1 MNVNQC
7 RTMKEIMDS
16 IGEVS
21 LKEKHGGH
29 FQFRMYM
36 TKEMEQADLG
46 ELDLSPRSS
55 NCLKRAGLDTVGKLV
70 ERINGSEDLKG
81 IRNCGAK
88 SIREIMEHLFL
99 YQYNSLPQERQNKYL
114 IEVVM
119 RNLK

>member
-1 MNVNQC
+1 MNENQC

-16 IGEVS
+16 VGDVS

-29 FQFRMYM
+29 FQFRMYL
-36 TKEMEQADLG
+36 TREMEQADLS

-70 ERINGSEDLKG
+70 DRINGSADLKG

-99 YQYNSLPQERQNKYL
+99 FQYYSLKPEARNNYL
-114 IEVVM
+114 LEVVAM
-119 RNLK
+119 NKV